1 MIDHHAVWLA
11 HQQARFMRHDARRWI
26 RPDAARFLKPGT
38 NPADVYLALKYSP
51 TQRRIPA
58 GRPGGGRW
66 TDGDEDG
73 GSGGGFGSISFGG
86 SGDGAT
92 DGMDEAEGYEDIDDL
107 SGSGELTDGP
117 EVFEPEQPSNAFSNP
132 SPPRSGREG
141 INDSRVISD
150 TDPETV
156 RPGEQYA
163 QAGGRRGGT
172 SVRINGQTY
181 ELTVR
186 QSAELQGVQAQ
197 AQGATARVHELDPN
211 WKPTASEYQTVSGLI
226 ESYRADARQAQ
237 DRIVELSRIG
247 IGPGPFAVESLPAR
261 GPERSF
267 TATEHREINRIGS
280 ATGCQTCGTSDPGTP
295 RGNFVIDHQPPT
307 GLNSSGGVQRLYPHC
322 LSCSLKQG
330 GFVRSLVRGR

>member
-11 HQQARFMRHDARRWI
+11 HQQARFMRHDARRW
-26 RPDAARFLKPGT
+26 
-38 NPADVYLALKYSP
+38 
-51 TQRRIPA
+51 
-58 GRPGGGRW
+58 
-66 TDGDEDG
+66 
-73 GSGGGFGSISFGG
+73 
-86 SGDGAT
+86 
-92 DGMDEAEGYEDIDDL
+92 
-107 SGSGELTDGP
+107 
-117 EVFEPEQPSNAFSNP
+117 
-132 SPPRSGREG
+132 
-141 INDSRVISD
+141 
-150 TDPETV
+150 
-156 RPGEQYA
+156 
-163 QAGGRRGGT
+163 
-172 SVRINGQTY
+172 
-181 ELTVR
+181 
-186 QSAELQGVQAQ
+186 
-197 AQGATARVHELDPN
+197 RVHELDPN